1 MPVAMT
7 CLLVLTNDGAKMATT
22 DQSQAKEHLIRFVL
36 VYSCS
41 TKSICVTS
49 LTRPMICRIYV
60 LSIFFPKITFI
71 TGVQA
76 DVSIWR
82 YEVSRDVNKVA
93 SKVGHNELSKWPPL
107 IGQ

>member
-1 MPVAMT
+1 MRDIAHSAHDLSNP
-7 CLLVLTNDGAKMATT
+7 CL
-22 DQSQAKEHLIRFVL
+22 E
-36 VYSCS
+36 Y
-41 TKSICVTS
+41 
-49 LTRPMICRIYV
+49 
-60 LSIFFPKITFI
+60 FFPKITFI